1 MSDKSTGTII
11 LGIIAIAGLGLSG
24 FMFVKYEIV
33 FPSSDTGL
41 LLVGVWN
48 DLDYNVAHA
57 PHTEMDDYLLEFRL
71 SLFNNSNYVSFNA
84 DNTRFVLSPGLYKIN
99 LAIIF
104 SGITVSEIYY
114 TMLLT
119 NGLAYNYFNRH
130 ETSANPESDY
140 HTFSSSLYVRAN
152 GVDYFE
158 IRCTSNGGDYFFPS
172 SDLYNQLSIEYVK

>member
-1 MSDKSTGTII
+1 MSDKSTGTIL

-24 FMFVKYEIV
+24 FMFVKNEIV

-41 LLVGVWN
+41 LLVGAWN
-48 DLDYNVAHA
+48 DLDYNIAHA

-104 SGITVSEIYY
+104 TGITVNETYY
-114 TMLLT
+114 TQLLT
-119 NGLAYNYFNRH
+119 NGLNNNFFNRY
-130 ETSANPESDY
+130 ETSANPESTY

-158 IRCTSNGGDYFFPS
+158 IRCTSRGDYFFPH
-172 SDLYNQLSIEYVK
+172 DDEYNQLSIEYVK